1 MDAREP
7 IDEADGTP
15 EGRTHFHAVLQP
27 HRSLNRP
34 GFFALM
40 GVLVVANL
48 VIGTF
53 SFIHGAWPVLGFLG
67 LDVLAVFLAFR
78 VNYRAARLY
87 EEVRLTDTVLRV
99 DRVWPS
105 RRMRTWR
112 FEPYW
117 LRVQIDDPP
126 RHESQIRLVSHGR
139 TLTVGA
145 FLSPDERA
153 DFAVALR
160 DALDRWRDPG
170 QLADMA
176 PA

>member
-1 MDAREP
+1 MDQSQTP
-7 IDEADGTP
+7 PGTDGTP

-34 GFFALM
+34 AFMVLM
-40 GVLVVANL
+40 GVLL
-48 VIGTF
+48 VTNVGLGTVF
-53 SFIHGAWPVLGFLG
+53 LVHGAWPIAGFLG
-67 LDVLAVFLAFR
+67 VDMLAVYAAFR

-105 RRMRTWR
+105 RQMRTWR

-126 RHESQIRLVSHGR
+126 RHESQVRLVSHGR

-145 FLSPDERA
+145 FLPPDERA
-153 DFAVALR
+153 DFARALG
-160 DALDRWRDPG
+160 DALVRWRDPD
-170 QLADMA
+170 QERTLS